1 MLKNNKIKSNI
12 EKGDDLVIILAGQIG
27 VGKSTATKILQE
39 HFGTEAF
46 YEPVDS
52 NPYLELFYG
61 EPEKYALR
69 TQLYFLGQRFA
80 MIKQAL
86 KNRRNILDRSIYEDR
101 LFAGIQV
108 EKGNMSEEDMKLYDT
123 LADEMMEEI
132 EGMPKKAPDLLV
144 YLESPFETIIDRIS
158 NRGRTYEKPDKELI
172 EYYQTLQDKYPVWFE
187 EYNASPKIKIEN
199 YGEYDLSTD
208 KGKQHLI
215 DEVEKAL
222 KENKI

>member
-1 MLKNNKIKSNI
+1 MSKK
-12 EKGDDLVIILAGQIG
+12 EKGDLVIILSGQIG

-39 HFGTEAF
+39 HFGTKAF

-52 NPYLELFYG
+52 NPYLPLFYDNPK
-61 EPEKYALR
+61 EYALR
-69 TQLYFLGQRFA
+69 TQLYFLGQRFS
-80 MIKQAL
+80 MIKKAL

-101 LFAGIQV
+101 LFANIQV
-108 EKGNMSEEDMKLYDT
+108 EQGNMSEEDMKLYNT

-132 EGMPKKAPDLLV
+132 EDMPKKAPDLLV

-158 NRGRTYEKPDKELI
+158 YRGRDYEKPDEDLV
-172 EYYQTLQDKYPVWFE
+172 EYYRTLQEKYPKWFE
-187 EYNASPKIKIEN
+187 EYDASPKIKIEN
-199 YGEYDLSTD
+199 YGEYDLSTE

-222 KENKI
+222 SI